1 EGGAVHTAV
10 AVSGFAVAFRRAQ
23 FNGGV
28 FIQCPAQLRAGA
40 PAGVG
45 RMHFVAIA
53 VFVII
58 GIAAGAVEADIALV
72 AAGQNLRH
80 LIITA
85 KAAAQQAD
93 ITLQGVGAKD
103 GLGAFYKHR
112 ARVYASCVSL
122 TWWSCLDGG
131 CVLFFGPYIGGCW
144 SDAVAATAEYGFTCQ
159 QIALPRGRHTPEYR
173 FAMGS
178 A

>member
-1 EGGAVHTAV
+1 KGGAVHAAV

-28 FIQCPAQLRAGA
+28 FIRCPAQLRAGA

-72 AAGQNLRH
+72 AARQNLRH

-93 ITLQGVGAKD
+93 ITLQGVGAEI
-103 GLGAFYKHR
+103 G
-112 ARVYASCVSL
+112 
-122 TWWSCLDGG
+122 
-131 CVLFFGPYIGGCW
+131 FGDRK
-144 SDAVAATAEYGFTCQ
+144 SVV
-159 QIALPRGRHTPEYR
+159 
-173 FAMGS
+173 
-178 A
+178 